1 MGGLAPLLASLLATD
16 LRGFAQRTKR
26 NAIIYAIVGLFLLT
40 AYGTAVAALAV
51 WLATKVSLA
60 AALGIVAL
68 GALALALF
76 LILFVMLKNRAEE
89 KRRREAAA
97 GNRAVMVTAALSALP
112 ILMKSRPL
120 MAAAISGGA
129 GLILLKML
137 GGGDDASDPGA

>member
-26 NAIIYAIVGLFLLT
+26 NAIVYAIVGLFVLT
-40 AYGTAVAALAV
+40 AYAAAIAALAV
-51 WLATKVSLA
+51 WLATMMSLA

-76 LILFVMLKNRAEE
+76 FILIVMVKNRADE

-97 GNRAVMVTAALSALP
+97 GSRAVMMTAALSALP

-120 MAAAISGGA
+120 MAAVISGGA
-129 GLILLKML
+129 GLVLLKML
-137 GGGDDASDPGA
+137 GGGDDASDPDA